1 MTAVPATAAEI
12 DALATLFNN
21 VAKEDQPMKEV
32 DPPKELNPKP
42 TVISDPTNSNEELSI
57 SREEVD

>member
-1 MTAVPATAAEI
+1 MTAVPATAAQI

-21 VAKEDQPMKEV
+21 VAKEDLPMKEV
-32 DPPKELNPKP
+32 DPPKDLNPKP

-57 SREEVD
+57 RREEVD